1 VFDRLDVRFMF
12 KCAHII
18 IVLIKLLEMK
28 YYRRFDSSVVSGM
41 RCLEWNKQ
49 KHSRTQE
56 PYGEGACTVLGG
68 SQTHGWV
75 IDVAISRLSI
85 DSASLAASSAH
96 YVSHVQAINR
106 RLQPPA
112 SRRGSI
118 AAQTPNDDWYWH
130 DALMLALY
138 RVIQN
143 IYSLISK
150 SLLKFR
156 Y

>member
-41 RCLEWNKQ
+41 RRLEWNKQ

-118 AAQTPNDDWYWH
+118 ADQTPNDDWYWH
-130 DALMLALY
+130 DAPIALY

-156 Y
+156 YW